1 MMGEYIVGIG
11 EVLWDVFPTGRKLGG
26 APANFAYHVSQ
37 FGLEGLAVSAV
48 GRDGLGEETLEA
60 LDGHGLHFHIDRVE
74 EPTGTVQVTLDAEG
88 VPQYEIK
95 TGVAWDNIPYTK
107 ELAEIAAGT
116 RAVCFGSLAQ
126 RSPVSRET
134 IGWFLDAVPEDCLKV
149 FDINLRQQFYTRE
162 ILQESMERADILKI
176 NEEEILVVA
185 RLFGIAGDG
194 FGDICRELMQ
204 RYGLDMVILTCGAVG
219 SYVFHGG
226 GMSYLDT
233 PDVKVADTVGAGDSF
248 TGAFV
253 ACILSGR
260 SVEEAHRTAVE
271 VSAYVCTRTG
281 AMPPLPEEMR
291 RL

>member
-1 MMGEYIVGIG
+1 MSEYIVGIG

-48 GRDGLGEETLEA
+48 GRDALGEETLNA
-60 LDGHGLHFHIDRVE
+60 LDGHGLHFHMDRVE

-88 VPQYEIK
+88 VPQYEIR
-95 TGVAWDNIPYTK
+95 TGVAWDNIPYTR
-107 ELAEIAAGT
+107 ELAEIAART

-134 IGWFLDAVPEDCLKV
+134 IGWFLDAVPEGCLKI
-149 FDINLRQQFYTRE
+149 FDINLRQQFYSRE
-162 ILQESMERADILKI
+162 VLQESMERADILKI

-185 RLFGIAGDG
+185 RLFGIACDSV
-194 FGDICRELMQ
+194 GDICRELMQ

-226 GMSYLDT
+226 GMSFLDT
-233 PDVKVADTVGAGDSF
+233 PKVKVADTVGAGDSF

-253 ACILSGR
+253 ACILAGK

-271 VSAYVCTRTG
+271 VSAYVCTQTG
-281 AMPPLPEEMR
+281 AMPPLPEEIR

>member
-1 MMGEYIVGIG
+1 MGEYIVGIG

-37 FGLEGLAVSAV
+37 FGLEGLAVSAI
-48 GRDGLGEETLEA
+48 GRDALGEETLNA
-60 LDGHGLHFHIDRVE
+60 LNGHGLHFHMDRVE
-74 EPTGTVQVTLDAEG
+74 EPTGTVQVTLDGKG

-95 TGVAWDNIPYTK
+95 TGVAWDNIPFTK
-107 ELAEIAAGT
+107 ELAEIAART

-134 IGWFLDAVPEDCLKV
+134 IGWFLDAVPEECLKV

-162 ILQESMERADILKI
+162 VLEGSMERADILKI

-185 RLFGIAGDG
+185 RMYGIHGSAEDT
-194 FGDICRELMQ
+194 CRELMK
-204 RYGLDMVILTCGAVG
+204 RFRLGMVILTCGSVG
-219 SYVFHGG
+219 SYVFHGD

-233 PDVKVADTVGAGDSF
+233 PEVKVADTVGAGDSF

-253 ACILSGR
+253 ACILAGR
-260 SVEEAHRTAVE
+260 SVEEAHKTAVE

-281 AMPPLPEEMR
+281 AMPPLPEDIR

>member
-37 FGLEGLAVSAV
+37 FGLEGLAVSAI
-48 GRDGLGEETLEA
+48 GRDALGEETLNA
-60 LDGHGLHFHIDRVE
+60 LNGHGLHFHMDRVE
-74 EPTGTVQVTLDAEG
+74 EPTGTVQVTLDGKG

-95 TGVAWDNIPYTK
+95 TGVAWDNIPFTK
-107 ELAEIAAGT
+107 ELAEIAART

-134 IGWFLDAVPEDCLKV
+134 IGWFLDAVPEECLKV

-162 ILQESMERADILKI
+162 VLEGSMERADILKI

-185 RLFGIAGDG
+185 RMYGIHGSAEDT
-194 FGDICRELMQ
+194 CRELMK
-204 RYGLDMVILTCGAVG
+204 RFRLGMVILTCGSVG
-219 SYVFHGG
+219 SYVFHGD

-233 PDVKVADTVGAGDSF
+233 PEVKVADTVGAGDSF

-253 ACILSGR
+253 ACILAGR
-260 SVEEAHRTAVE
+260 SVEEAHKTAVE

-281 AMPPLPEEMR
+281 AMPPLPEDIR

>member
-1 MMGEYIVGIG
+1 MSEYIVGIG

-60 LDGHGLHFHIDRVE
+60 LRGHGLHFHMDRVE
-74 EPTGTVQVTLDAEG
+74 EPTGTVQVTLDGNG

-95 TGVAWDNIPYTK
+95 TGVAWDNIPFTK
-107 ELAEIAAGT
+107 ELAQIASCT
-116 RAVCFGSLAQ
+116 KAVCFGSLAQ

-134 IGWFLDAVPEDCLKV
+134 IGWFLDAVPEECLKV
-149 FDINLRQQFYTRE
+149 FDINLLQQFYTRE
-162 ILQESMERADILKI
+162 VLEDSLQRADILKI
-176 NEEEILVVA
+176 NEEEIVTVA
-185 RLFGIAGDG
+185 QLFGIAGNG
-194 FGDICRELMQ
+194 FEDICRELIR

-219 SYVFHGG
+219 SYVFHEG
-226 GMSYLDT
+226 GMSYMDT
-233 PDVKVADTVGAGDSF
+233 PAVQVADTVGAGDSF

-253 ACILSGR
+253 ACMLEGKSI
-260 SVEEAHRTAVE
+260 EEAHRTAVK

-281 AMPPLPEEMR
+281 AMPPVPEEIR
-291 RL
+291 QL

>member
-1 MMGEYIVGIG
+1 MSEYIVGIG

-60 LDGHGLHFHIDRVE
+60 LRGHGLHFHMDRVE
-74 EPTGTVQVTLDAEG
+74 EPTGTVQVTLDGNG

-95 TGVAWDNIPYTK
+95 TGVAWDNIPFTK
-107 ELAEIAAGT
+107 ELAQIASCT
-116 RAVCFGSLAQ
+116 KAVCFGSLAQ

-134 IGWFLDAVPEDCLKV
+134 IGWFLDAVPEECLKV

-162 ILQESMERADILKI
+162 VLEDSLQRADILKI
-176 NEEEILVVA
+176 NEEEIVTVA
-185 RLFGIAGDG
+185 QLFGIAGNG
-194 FGDICRELMQ
+194 FEDICRELIR

-219 SYVFHGG
+219 SYVFHEG
-226 GMSYLDT
+226 GMSYMDT
-233 PDVKVADTVGAGDSF
+233 PAVQVADTVGAGDSF

-253 ACILSGR
+253 ACMLEGKSI
-260 SVEEAHRTAVE
+260 EEAHRTAVK

-281 AMPPLPEEMR
+281 AMPPVPEEIR
-291 RL
+291 QL

>member
-1 MMGEYIVGIG
+1 MGEYIVGIG

-48 GRDGLGEETLEA
+48 GRDDLGGETLDA
-60 LDGHGLHFHIDRVE
+60 LDGHGLHFHMDRVE
-74 EPTGTVQVTLDAEG
+74 EPTGTVQVTLDAHG

-107 ELAEIAAGT
+107 ELAQIAAST

-162 ILQESMERADILKI
+162 ILEDSLKRADILKI
-176 NEEEILVVA
+176 NEDEIVIVA
-185 RLFGIAGDG
+185 RMFSVPGDG
-194 FGDICRELMQ
+194 FEAICRSLKE
-204 RYGLDMVILTCGAVG
+204 RFGLKMVILTCGAVG
-219 SYVFHGG
+219 SYVFHDG

-233 PDVKVADTVGAGDSF
+233 PEVQVADTVGAGDSF

-253 ACILSGR
+253 ACIIAGK
-260 SVEEAHRTAVE
+260 SVEEAHRTAVD
-271 VSAYVCTRTG
+271 VSAYVCTQTG
-281 AMPPLPEEMR
+281 AMPQVPEGLIR
-291 RL
+291 I